1 MSTEIGYNVYN
12 PETGKIVSNEHDD
25 WMCGRNDITE
35 CWNQYFNFAWENDK
49 NYSPIFVKEYD
60 NVAIGEIKRKY
71 VSIDDFI
78 SAVSNDLDYQDQENV
93 KVRNSISCSNYE
105 YKARIKE
112 LRELQRDC
120 TKNQSYAFDK
130 WNDEIDDI
138 RQEMKENEDFL
149 NENEDGDRINT
160 VRKMLA
166 DMKADH
172 DKGLIVLPYYSF

>member
-1 MSTEIGYNVYN
+1 MSTEIGYSVYN
-12 PETGKIVSNEHDD
+12 PETKEIVSNEHDD

-35 CWNQYFNFAWENDK
+35 CWSQYFNFSWEDDK
-49 NYSPIFVKEYD
+49 NYCPVFVKSYD
-60 NVAIGEIKRKY
+60 DAVIGGVKRKY

-78 SAVSNDLDYQDQENV
+78 SAVSNDLDYQAQENV
-93 KVRNSISCSNYE
+93 KLRQSISHSNYE

-120 TKNQSYAFDK
+120 GENQSYAFDR
-130 WNDEIDDI
+130 WNDEINDI
-138 RQEMKENEDFL
+138 RETIRDNEDYL
-149 NENEDGDRINT
+149 SEDEDGDRINA